1 MTQDEARA
9 RNVEYLMLNAE
20 QSLES
25 AKAEA
30 AASRHRFAMNRVYY
44 ACFYAASAVL
54 VSRGLHFV
62 KHAGLRAAVHRDL
75 VKTGA
80 VSPEM
85 GAFFDEVFQ
94 DRQDADYGAFVE
106 FDPAVVRAGIGQAAV
121 FVADMKRLL
130 GERSRNPPVPPR

>member
-30 AASRHRFAMNRVYY
+30 AAGRYRFAMNRVYY

-54 VSRGLHFV
+54 VNRGCHFV

-75 VKTGA
+75 VKTGD

-85 GAFFDEVFQ
+85 GASSM
-94 DRQDADYGAFVE
+94 RSSKTARTRTTARSWSSILTPYRPGS
-106 FDPAVVRAGIGQAAV
+106 G
-121 FVADMKRLL
+121 RLPSL
-130 GERSRNPPVPPR
+130 WPR